1 MRNVIIIIV
10 LVAAAAGAWIFFK
23 ARGVQ
28 QAAVK
33 WEGQVPEITS
43 EDIKKD
49 KDVVNVKLTSRIDAP
64 LDDVF
69 AAFQSPERSQGLVE
83 EIKVAKVLSGDDKK
97 KTVEFHITTLGQL
110 QVLTVDLTYQKDKN
124 LIGIKTVEG
133 VIDIDGAYALSP
145 SPDGKKTLVTYVA
158 TQKNKL
164 PLPVPESVE
173 RSAIKEQF
181 ANLMRA
187 IKKDL
192 QQQGKTTASAQQQ
205 GERTADASGLRL
217 AA

>member
-1 MRNVIIIIV
+1 MRNVIIAIV
-10 LVAAAAGAWIFFK
+10 VIAIAAGAWIFFK

-43 EDIKKD
+43 EKITKEN
-49 KDVVNVKLTSRIDAP
+49 DVVSVNLTSRIDAP
-64 LDDVF
+64 LDAVF
-69 AAFQSPERSQGLVE
+69 EAFQNPERSQGLVE
-83 EIKVAKVLSGDDKK
+83 EIKVAKVLAGDDKK

-110 QVLTVDLTYQKDKN
+110 QVLTVDLTYLKDQNKV
-124 LIGIKTVEG
+124 GIKTVEG
-133 VIDIDGAYALSP
+133 VIDIDGTYALSA
-145 SPDGKKTLVTYVA
+145 SPDGKRTLVTYTA
-158 TQKNKL
+158 TQRNKL

-192 QQQGKTTASAQQQ
+192 QQQGKIVS
-205 GERTADASGLRL
+205 DARLELRH

>member
-1 MRNVIIIIV
+1 MRNVIIAIV
-10 LVAAAAGAWIFFK
+10 VIAIAAGAWVFFK

-43 EDIKKD
+43 EKINKENEL
-49 KDVVNVKLTSRIDAP
+49 VTVNLTSRIDAP
-64 LDDVF
+64 VADVF
-69 AAFQSPERSQGLVE
+69 EAFQNPERSQGLVE
-83 EIKVAKVLSGDDKK
+83 EIKVAKVLSGDDQK

-110 QVLTVDLTYQKDKN
+110 QVLTVDLTYLKDQN
-124 LIGIKTVEG
+124 TVGIKTVEG
-133 VIDIDGAYALSP
+133 VIDIDGKYALSP
-145 SPDGKKTLVTYVA
+145 SPDGKKTLVTYSA

-192 QQQGKTTASAQQQ
+192 QQRGKTVAGARH
-205 GERTADASGLRL
+205 ELPH

>member
-1 MRNVIIIIV
+1 MRNVIIAIV
-10 LVAAAAGAWIFFK
+10 VIAIAAGAWVFFK

-43 EDIKKD
+43 EKISKENE
-49 KDVVNVKLTSRIDAP
+49 VVTVNLTSRIDAP
-64 LDDVF
+64 VADVF
-69 AAFQSPERSQGLVE
+69 ESFQNPERSQGLVE

-110 QVLTVDLTYQKDKN
+110 QVLTVDLTYQKDQN
-124 LIGIKTVEG
+124 LVGIKTVEG
-133 VIDIDGAYALSP
+133 VIDIDGKYALTP
-145 SPDGKKTLVTYVA
+145 SPDGKKTLVTYTA
-158 TQKNKL
+158 TQRNKL

-192 QQQGKTTASAQQQ
+192 EQRGKTVS
-205 GERTADASGLRL
+205 DARLELRF

>member
-1 MRNVIIIIV
+1 MRNVIIVIV
-10 LVAAAAGAWIFFK
+10 LVAVAAGAWIFFK

-43 EDIKKD
+43 ENITKD
-49 KDVVNVKLTSRIDAP
+49 KDIVKVELTSRIDAP
-64 LDDVF
+64 IDAVF
-69 AAFQSPERSQGLVE
+69 EAFQNPERSQGLVE
-83 EIKVAKVLSGDDKK
+83 EIKLAKVLSGDDNK

-110 QVLTVDLTYQKDKN
+110 QVLTVDLTYLKDQN
-124 LIGIKTVEG
+124 AIGIKTVEG
-133 VIDIDGAYALSP
+133 VIDIDGKYVLTA
-145 SPDGKKTLVTYVA
+145 SPDGKKTLVTYTA
-158 TQKNKL
+158 TQRNKL

-192 QQQGKTTASAQQQ
+192 QQRGKSTAALSP
-205 GERTADASGLRL
+205 DALRR

>member
-1 MRNVIIIIV
+1 MRNVIIVIV

-43 EDIKKD
+43 EKITKD
-49 KDVVNVKLTSRIDAP
+49 GDVAKVELSSRIDAP
-64 LDDVF
+64 VADVF
-69 AAFQSPERSQGLVE
+69 EAFQNPERSQGLVE

-110 QVLTVDLTYQKDKN
+110 QVLTVDLAYDKAQN
-124 LIGIKTVEG
+124 VIGIKTVEG
-133 VIDIDGAYALSP
+133 VIDIDGKYALSP
-145 SPDGKKTLVTYVA
+145 SPDGKKTLVTYSA
-158 TQKNKL
+158 TQRNKL

-192 QQQGKTTASAQQQ
+192 QQRGKSTAMAP
-205 GERTADASGLRL
+205 GELRR

>member
-1 MRNVIIIIV
+1 MRNVIIAIV
-10 LVAAAAGAWIFFK
+10 VIAIAAGAWIFFK

-33 WEGQVPEITS
+33 WEGAVPEITS
-43 EDIKKD
+43 EKITKD
-49 KDVVNVKLTSRIDAP
+49 KDVVTVNLTSRIDAP
-64 LDDVF
+64 VDAVF
-69 AAFQSPERSQGLVE
+69 ESFQHPERSQGLVE
-83 EIKVAKVLSGDDKK
+83 EIKVAKVLSGDEKK

-110 QVLTVDLTYQKDKN
+110 QVLTVDLAYDAAGNKV
-124 LIGIKTVEG
+124 GIKTVEG
-133 VIDIDGAYALSP
+133 VIDIDGVYALSA
-145 SPDGKKTLVTYVA
+145 SPDGKKTLVTYAA
-158 TQKNKL
+158 TQTNKL

-192 QQQGKTTASAQQQ
+192 EKQGKTVSAARL
-205 GERTADASGLRL
+205 ELRH

>member
-1 MRNVIIIIV
+1 MRNVIIAIV
-10 LVAAAAGAWIFFK
+10 VIAIAAGAWVFFK

-43 EDIKKD
+43 EKISKAN
-49 KDVVNVKLTSRIDAP
+49 DVVSVNLTSRIDAP
-64 LDDVF
+64 VAEVF
-69 AAFQSPERSQGLVE
+69 EAFQNPERSQGLVE

-110 QVLTVDLTYQKDKN
+110 QVLTVDLTYQKEQN
-124 LIGIKTVEG
+124 VVGIKTVEG
-133 VIDIDGAYALSP
+133 VIDIDGSYALSP
-145 SPDGKKTLVTYVA
+145 SPDGKKTLVTYTA
-158 TQKNKL
+158 TQRNKL
-164 PLPVPESVE
+164 PLPIPESVE

-192 QQQGKTTASAQQQ
+192 QNRGKTVS
-205 GERTADASGLRL
+205 DARLELRF

>member
-1 MRNVIIIIV
+1 MRNVIIAIV
-10 LVAAAAGAWIFFK
+10 VIAIAAGAWIFIK

-43 EDIKKD
+43 EKITKEKD
-49 KDVVNVKLTSRIDAP
+49 LVSVNLTSRIDAP
-64 LDDVF
+64 MDAVF
-69 AAFQSPERSQGLVE
+69 DAFQHPERSQGLVE
-83 EIKVAKVLSGDDKK
+83 EIKVAKVVAGDDKK

-110 QVLTVDLTYQKDKN
+110 QILTVDLTYDSDKKQ
-124 LIGIKTVEG
+124 IGIKTVEG
-133 VIDIDGAYALSP
+133 VIDIDGTYALSP
-145 SPDGKKTLVTYVA
+145 SPDGKRTLVTYTA
-158 TQKNKL
+158 TQRNKL

-192 QQQGKTTASAQQQ
+192 EKQGKTVS
-205 GERTADASGLRL
+205 DARLELRH

>member
-1 MRNVIIIIV
+1 MRNVIIVVVVIAI
-10 LVAAAAGAWIFFK
+10 AAGAWVFFK

-43 EDIKKD
+43 ADISKEN
-49 KDVVNVKLTSRIDAP
+49 DVVTVNLTSRIDAP
-64 LDDVF
+64 VADVF
-69 AAFQSPERSQGLVE
+69 ESFQNPERSQGLVE
-83 EIKVAKVLSGDDKK
+83 EIKVAKVLAGDDSK

-110 QVLTVDLTYQKDKN
+110 QVLTVDLTYLKDQN
-124 LIGIKTVEG
+124 TVGIKTVEG
-133 VIDIDGAYALSP
+133 VIDIDGKYALSP
-145 SPDGKKTLVTYVA
+145 SPDGKKTLVTYTA

-164 PLPVPESVE
+164 PLPIPESVE
-173 RSAIKEQF
+173 QSAIKEQF

-192 QQQGKTTASAQQQ
+192 QQRGKTV
-205 GERTADASGLRL
+205 ADARRELPL

>member
-1 MRNVIIIIV
+1 MRNVIIVVVVIAI
-10 LVAAAAGAWIFFK
+10 AAGAWVFFK

-43 EDIKKD
+43 ADISKEN
-49 KDVVNVKLTSRIDAP
+49 DVVTVNLTSRIDAP
-64 LDDVF
+64 VADVF
-69 AAFQSPERSQGLVE
+69 EAFQNPERSQGLVE
-83 EIKVAKVLSGDDKK
+83 EIKVAKVLAGDDSK

-110 QVLTVDLTYQKDKN
+110 QVLTVDLTYLKDQN
-124 LIGIKTVEG
+124 TVGIKTVEG
-133 VIDIDGAYALSP
+133 VIDIDGKYALSP
-145 SPDGKKTLVTYVA
+145 SPDGKKTLVTYTA

-164 PLPVPESVE
+164 PLPIPESVE
-173 RSAIKEQF
+173 QSAIKEQF

-192 QQQGKTTASAQQQ
+192 QQRGKTV
-205 GERTADASGLRL
+205 ADARRELPL

>member
-1 MRNVIIIIV
+1 MRNVIIAVVVIAI
-10 LVAAAAGAWIFFK
+10 AAGAWVFFK

-43 EDIKKD
+43 EKISKEN
-49 KDVVNVKLTSRIDAP
+49 DVVTVNLTSRIDAP
-64 LDDVF
+64 VADVF
-69 AAFQSPERSQGLVE
+69 EAFQNPERSQGLVE
-83 EIKVAKVLSGDDKK
+83 EIKVAKVLAGDDAK

-110 QVLTVDLTYQKDKN
+110 QVLTVDLTYLKDQN
-124 LIGIKTVEG
+124 TIGIKTVEG
-133 VIDIDGAYALSP
+133 VIDIDGKYALSP
-145 SPDGKKTLVTYVA
+145 SPDGKKTLVTYTA

-192 QQQGKTTASAQQQ
+192 QQRGKTV
-205 GERTADASGLRL
+205 ADARRELPL

>member
-1 MRNVIIIIV
+1 MRNVIIAIV
-10 LVAAAAGAWIFFK
+10 VIAIAAGAWVFFK

-43 EDIKKD
+43 EKISKENE
-49 KDVVNVKLTSRIDAP
+49 VVSVNLTSRIDAP
-64 LDDVF
+64 VADVF
-69 AAFQSPERSQGLVE
+69 ESFQNPERSQGLVE

-110 QVLTVDLTYQKDKN
+110 QVLTVDLTYQKDQN
-124 LIGIKTVEG
+124 LVGIKTVEG
-133 VIDIDGAYALSP
+133 VIDIDGKYALTP
-145 SPDGKKTLVTYVA
+145 SPDGKKTLVTYTA
-158 TQKNKL
+158 TQRNKL

-192 QQQGKTTASAQQQ
+192 EQRGKTVS
-205 GERTADASGLRL
+205 DARLELRF

>member
-1 MRNVIIIIV
+1 MRNVIIAIV
-10 LVAAAAGAWIFFK
+10 VIAIAAGAWVFFK

-43 EDIKKD
+43 EKISKEN
-49 KDVVNVKLTSRIDAP
+49 DVVTVNLTSRIDAP
-64 LDDVF
+64 VADVF
-69 AAFQSPERSQGLVE
+69 EAFQNPERSQGLVE

-110 QVLTVDLTYQKDKN
+110 QVLTVDLTYQKDQN
-124 LIGIKTVEG
+124 LVGIKTVEG
-133 VIDIDGAYALSP
+133 VIDIDGKYALTP
-145 SPDGKKTLVTYVA
+145 SPDGKKTLVTYTA
-158 TQKNKL
+158 TQRNKL

-192 QQQGKTTASAQQQ
+192 EQRGKTVS
-205 GERTADASGLRL
+205 DARLELRF

>member
-1 MRNVIIIIV
+1 MRNVIIAIV
-10 LVAAAAGAWIFFK
+10 VIAIAAGAWVFFK

-33 WEGQVPEITS
+33 WEGPIDEIVFD
-43 EDIKKD
+43 DIKRDEKD
-49 KDVVNVKLTSRIDAP
+49 RDQVNVTLTSRIDAP
-64 LDDVF
+64 VADVF
-69 AAFQSPERSQGLVE
+69 EAFQNPERSQGLVE
-83 EIKVAKVLSGDDKK
+83 EIKVAKVLAGDDQK

-110 QVLTVDLTYQKDKN
+110 QVLTVDLTYLKDQN
-124 LIGIKTVEG
+124 TIGIKTVEG
-133 VIDIDGAYALSP
+133 VIDIDGKYALTP
-145 SPDGKKTLVTYVA
+145 SPDGKKTLVTYAA
-158 TQKNKL
+158 TQRNKL

-192 QQQGKTTASAQQQ
+192 EQRGKTVS
-205 GERTADASGLRL
+205 DVRL
-217 AA
+217 EMRFAA

>member
-1 MRNVIIIIV
+1 MRNVIIAVVVIAI
-10 LVAAAAGAWIFFK
+10 AAGAWVFFK

-43 EDIKKD
+43 AEISKEN
-49 KDVVNVKLTSRIDAP
+49 DVVTVKLLSRIDAP
-64 LDDVF
+64 VADVF
-69 AAFQSPERSQGLVE
+69 EAFQNPERSQGLVE
-83 EIKVAKVLSGDDKK
+83 EIKVAKVLSGDDTK

-110 QVLTVDLTYQKDKN
+110 QVLTVDLTYLKDQN
-124 LIGIKTVEG
+124 TVGIKTVEG
-133 VIDIDGAYALSP
+133 VIDIDGKYALSP
-145 SPDGKKTLVTYVA
+145 SPDGKKTLVTYTA
-158 TQKNKL
+158 TQRNKL
-164 PLPVPESVE
+164 PLPIPESVE
-173 RSAIKEQF
+173 QSAIKEQF

-192 QQQGKTTASAQQQ
+192 QQRGKTV
-205 GERTADASGLRL
+205 ADARRELPL